1 MSYFHNSYFQY
12 SISTIGFLSI
22 YSDYKKE
29 TQLFLMEWCFWN
41 EEYKGYLFYMYVFVI
56 DVWPHPYR

>member
-1 MSYFHNSYFQY
+1 
-12 SISTIGFLSI
+12 
-22 YSDYKKE
+22 
-29 TQLFLMEWCFWN
+29 MEWCFWN